1 MHAVINWLESVFA
14 GIPLGLLEMWGR
26 FGYLVGFALML
37 CAYGGFVLGTQGRW
51 GLGRMRQSW
60 NGKALGSAVITFVAI
75 FVSGYIG
82 SFIVLVPGAQ
92 TFESLKDLCVFLC
105 VVLFGLPALLIVP
118 FAYGLSDLIEGVPPA
133 FLLDWLPGYFINPA
147 CFWLAHQLIGRDP
160 DFRKGLVW
168 ARYALFVLVF
178 MMIEPQLWGHITS
191 TQFTPALAYRSVTPA
206 LVFTTSL
213 TWLLAPLAMLVALP
227 LARRYRLFWAEIPGH
242 VRERA
247 LGSSRWNWVNAH
259 DERELLRWDEAPGVP
274 LRMLLAAPVI
284 VMMLAT
290 IGVTAWLT
298 LGSAESGSGKLA
310 SRLHEEIS
318 FNIRQ
323 QLDDFLVAERKT
335 GKPLQLEGVSRLL
348 QGLPV
353 ARHGQAFII
362 GLDGRLLASSAGPTK
377 VADMAIAELRRE
389 SGPLASLMKPR
400 QYSFDVITSKPL
412 ARETWL
418 SQATPYRSPDGGSD
432 WVLVSVMP
440 ESYYLEGVRN
450 GNSQSAMVL
459 AWALLAALLA
469 VIWLSA
475 LVTRP
480 VRGIALAAHAV
491 AAGDMGQRVPVGQVH
506 ELGALSRAFNHMAAQ
521 LQKSFNDLQS
531 MARALAARERM
542 LEQSETRYRELSES
556 LEKQVEARTR
566 ELKVALRRAEAAN
579 EAKSAFLSNMS
590 HELRTPLNAVI
601 GFSELLGAQRDASED
616 QRRKLGMIN
625 RAGQHLLSL
634 INDILDLSKI
644 EAGRTELHPAPVGLH
659 ELLGTVL
666 DMVRLRAGSVSL
678 LLDCEDAPRAV
689 MVDGPKLRQV
699 LLNLLSNAVKFTA
712 QGSVTLSVHGEP
724 AGARHVLLH
733 FAVRDTG
740 PGIAAD
746 DHERIFHPFVQGA
759 NAQAHSGTG
768 LGLAIVREYVRL
780 MGGEIRLASTPGK
793 GSTFSFSLAVP
804 LADSVPAPT
813 LSIERVAGLPTHER
827 GKTVL
832 VVDDSAESR
841 ALLRG
846 LLEPL
851 GFAVHEAPEGETGA
865 MRVLSLQPELV
876 LADWR
881 MAGRDGLSLIRF
893 IRAQQGIRQPRIVIQ
908 SASAFESE
916 RGAALSAGADDFL
929 RKPLDQEQLFAVIE
943 HLLGLHFLREVSMPS
958 PARSPA
964 SPPVPPAATAAAHSS
979 AAALPSADDLSLL
992 DASLR
997 ADLREAVATLNGQ
1010 RINRLLLHIESAQ
1023 PALAPRIR
1031 QMLDRAEHQH
1041 LWKILG

>member
-1 MHAVINWLESVFA
+1 MRAVINWLESVFA
-14 GIPLGLLEMWGR
+14 GIPLGLLEIWGR
-26 FGYLVGFALML
+26 LGYLLGFALML
-37 CAYGGFVLGTQGRW
+37 CAYGCFVLGTDGRW

-60 NGKALGSAVITFVAI
+60 NGKALGSAAITFVAI

-105 VVLFGLPALLIVP
+105 VVLFGYPALLAVP

-160 DFRKGLVW
+160 DFRKRAVW
-168 ARYALFVLVF
+168 ARYGLFVLLF
-178 MMIEPQLWGHITS
+178 MTVEPQLWGYITS

-206 LVFTTSL
+206 LFFTTAI
-213 TWLLAPLAMLVALP
+213 TWLLAPLAMLAALP
-227 LARRYRLFWAEIPGH
+227 LARRFRMFWAEIPGH

-247 LGSSRWNWVNAH
+247 LGNGEWKWVNAH
-259 DERELLRWDEAPGVP
+259 DERELLRWDETPGVP

-290 IGVTAWLT
+290 ISITAWLT

-323 QLDDFLVAERKT
+323 QLDDFLVAERRT
-335 GKPLQLEGVSRLL
+335 GKPLQLDGVSRLL

-353 ARHGQAFII
+353 AQHGQAFII
-362 GLDGRLLASSAGPTK
+362 GLDGRLLASSAGPTA
-377 VADMAIAELRRE
+377 VTEMAIAELRRE

-400 QYSFDVITSKPL
+400 QYSFDVLTSKPL

-440 ESYYLEGVRN
+440 ESYYLEGVRT

-475 LVTRP
+475 LVTGP
-480 VRGIALAAHAV
+480 VRSIARAAHAI
-491 AAGDMGQRVPVGQVH
+491 AAGDMGQRVPAGRVH

-521 LQKSFNDLQS
+521 LQKSFNDLQT
-531 MARALAARERM
+531 MARALAAREKS
-542 LEQSETRYRELSES
+542 LEQGETRYRELSES
-556 LEKQVEARTR
+556 LEKQVEERTR

-579 EAKSAFLSNMS
+579 EAKNAFLSNMS

-601 GFSELLGAQRDASED
+601 GFSELLAAQRETTEN
-616 QRRKLGMIN
+616 QRHKLGMIN
-625 RAGQHLLSL
+625 RAGQHLLTL

-644 EAGRTELHPAPVGLH
+644 EMGRTELHPAPVGLP
-659 ELLGTVL
+659 ELLGTAL
-666 DMVRLRAGSVSL
+666 DMVRLRASQAGVAL
-678 LLDCEDAPRAV
+678 LLECEQAPRVVVA
-689 MVDGPKLRQV
+689 DGPKLRQV
-699 LLNLLSNAVKFTA
+699 LLNLLSNAVKFTT
-712 QGSVTLSVHGEP
+712 QGSVTLAVHGEP

-740 PGIAAD
+740 PGIAEEEQ
-746 DHERIFHPFVQGA
+746 ERIFHPFVQGA
-759 NAQAHSGTG
+759 DAEAHSGTG
-768 LGLAIVREYVRL
+768 LGLAIVREYVHL
-780 MGGEIRLASTPGK
+780 MGGEVKLASLPGK
-793 GSTFSFSLAVP
+793 GSSFSFSLAVP
-804 LADSVPAPT
+804 LADEARAPA
-813 LSIERVAGLPTHER
+813 LRVERVAGLPAHER
-827 GKTVL
+827 GKAVL
-832 VVDDSAESR
+832 VVDDSMESR

-851 GFAVHEAPEGETGA
+851 GFAVHEAADGETGA
-865 MRVLSLQPELV
+865 ARVLSLQPELV

-881 MAGRDGLSLIRF
+881 MPGCDGLSLTRF
-893 IRAQQGIRQPRIVIQ
+893 IRSQQGIRQPRIVIQ
-908 SASAFESE
+908 SASAVEAE
-916 RGAALSAGADDFL
+916 RGEALAGGADDFI

-943 HLLGLHFLREVSMPS
+943 KLLGLHFLRDVST
-958 PARSPA
+958 
-964 SPPVPPAATAAAHSS
+964 PPAVPAPAPAAAAPAHGGND
-979 AAALPSADDLSLL
+979 AATPTARDLSQL
-992 DASLR
+992 DAALR
-997 ADLREAVATLNGQ
+997 ADLRDAVAALNGQ
-1010 RINRLLLHIESAQ
+1010 RIHHLLLRIESAQ

-1031 QMLDRAEHQH
+1031 HMLERAEHQH
-1041 LWKILG
+1041 LWRLLGS